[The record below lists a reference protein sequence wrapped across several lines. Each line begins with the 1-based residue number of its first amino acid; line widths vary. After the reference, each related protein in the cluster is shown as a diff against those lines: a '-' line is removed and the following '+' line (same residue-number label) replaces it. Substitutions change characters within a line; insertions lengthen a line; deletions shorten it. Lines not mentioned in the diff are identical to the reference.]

1 MRYTLNR
8 RVLLCAAAVVLLTQL
23 PALAAGLGDPD
34 AKEVRATVQAQLKAF
49 AADDARRAF
58 SFAAPNIHE
67 MFGTPDNFLAM
78 VKSAYPM
85 VHRPSSVAFL
95 KAELQGTGEV
105 LQRVQILDG
114 AGDSWLAT
122 YALDRQKDKSWR
134 ITGCVV
140 VQNKGR
146 VA

>member
-1 MRYTLNR
+1 MSYKFSR
-8 RVLLCAAAVVLLTQL
+8 RLVLSMAAVAGLTQL
-23 PALAAGLGDPD
+23 VAEAAPVPEAD
-34 AKEVRATVQAQLKAF
+34 AKIIRAVVQAQMKAF
-49 AADDARRAF
+49 AADDAKRAF
-58 SFAAPNIHE
+58 SYAAPNIHE

-85 VHRPSSVAFL
+85 VHRPATVAFMRP
-95 KAELQGTGEV
+95 ELQDTGEV
-105 LQRVQILDG
+105 FQRVQLTDSAG
-114 AGDSWLAT
+114 AAWLAT

-140 VQNKGR
+140 EQNKGR

>member
-1 MRYTLNR
+1 MRYPVSR
-8 RVLLCAAAVVLLTQL
+8 RLALSIAAIACLTKAAYAAPVLEADAKAVRAVV
-23 PALAAGLGDPD
+23 
-34 AKEVRATVQAQLKAF
+34 EAQMKAF

-58 SFAAPNIHE
+58 SYAAPNIHE

-85 VHRPSSVAFL
+85 VHRPSSVAFMRPDL
-95 KAELQGTGEV
+95 RENGEV
-105 LQRVQILDG
+105 FQRVQITDSSG
-114 AGDSWLAT
+114 SSWLAT
-122 YALDRQKDKSWR
+122 YALNRQKDKSWR

-140 VQNKGR
+140 EQNKGR

>member
-1 MRYTLNR
+1 MPYTISR
-8 RVLLCAAAVVLLTQL
+8 RLALASAAVACLPGMAFAAAL
-23 PALAAGLGDPD
+23 PD
-34 AKEVRATVQAQLKAF
+34 ADAKAVRAVVQAQMKAF

-58 SFAAPNIHE
+58 SYAAPNIHE
-67 MFGTPDNFLAM
+67 MFGTPGNFLAM

-85 VHRPSSVAFL
+85 VHRPSSVAFMRP
-95 KAELQGTGEV
+95 ELQDNGEV
-105 LQRVQILDG
+105 FQRVQITDSSG
-114 AGDSWLAT
+114 SSWLAT

-140 VQNKGR
+140 EQNKGR